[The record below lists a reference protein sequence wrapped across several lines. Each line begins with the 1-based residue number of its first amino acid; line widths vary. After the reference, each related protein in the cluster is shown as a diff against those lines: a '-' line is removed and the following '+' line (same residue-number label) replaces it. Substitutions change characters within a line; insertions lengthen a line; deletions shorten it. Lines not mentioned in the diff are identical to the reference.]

1 MNDRIREAFDQVH
14 AEENLKVGARAFLTR
29 KTRGYRRSGRGYRRL
44 VPVLACFLLLL
55 AGWGGYRL
63 YFTPTSVISIDIN
76 PSMELEVNRFD
87 RVIAV
92 RGYNPDG
99 EALASSM
106 NVKYLDYAEAVERV
120 LDDPRVAEYLSG
132 DAILSIVV
140 AGEDERQSEA
150 ILSEISARTEKCR
163 NAYCYAA
170 DFEVVAEAHAHGL
183 SCGKYRMFLEAQ
195 ALDPDL
201 SIQDVQGM
209 TMKEI
214 QSRIQALTQEE
225 GVQDPGESSS
235 AEHHG
240 SDKGHGNGHGEQ
252 SASRGKPREE

>member
-29 KTRGYRRSGRGYRRL
+29 KTRGYRRWSIGRRL
-44 VPVLACFLLLL
+44 LPIFACLLLLL

-63 YFTPTSVISIDIN
+63 YFTPTSLISIDIN

-99 EALASSM
+99 EALASSI
-106 NVKYLDYAEAVERV
+106 NVKHLGYAEAVERV
-120 LDDPRVAEYLSG
+120 LDDPRVEKYLSG

-140 AGEDERQSEA
+140 AGQDERQSEA

-170 DFEVVAEAHAHGL
+170 DFEVVAEARAHGL

-240 SDKGHGNGHGEQ
+240 SGKGHGNGHGEQ
-252 SASRGKPREE
+252 SASRGKSREE